1 MTRPAART
9 PAVMAALTVAAAAA
23 AAPPA
28 VAAWS
33 GSASGSG
40 AALATTMPAVG
51 TVGAACAGGASVA
64 VSWAAAAPAT
74 AYSVWRSVDLGPW
87 TLVRAAD
94 PATTYTD
101 TAAGLLNVSVR
112 WHVVAVRNAWTA
124 PASAPSPSRVISAIG
139 LCL

>member
-1 MTRPAART
+1 MTPRAVRTLAVLAAGT
-9 PAVMAALTVAAAAA
+9 LAAG

-28 VAAWS
+28 AAAWS
-33 GSASGSG
+33 GSASGPG
-40 AALATTMPAVG
+40 AARATTLPAVG
-51 TVGAACAGGASVA
+51 AVGAGCAGGASVT
-64 VSWAAAAPAT
+64 VSWAAVSPAT

-124 PASAPSPSRVISAIG
+124 PTSAPSPARVISALG